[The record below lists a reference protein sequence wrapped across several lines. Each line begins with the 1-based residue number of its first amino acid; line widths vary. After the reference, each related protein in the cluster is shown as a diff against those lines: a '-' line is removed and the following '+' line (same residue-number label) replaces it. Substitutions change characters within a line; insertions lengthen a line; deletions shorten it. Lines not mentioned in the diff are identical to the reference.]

1 MDELKVIK
9 ELLAKVAFVS
19 PGDIEGDTKLFDDLN
34 IDSLALIESFV
45 ELDKALGV
53 RLDPTI
59 FNRDQIN
66 TPEKL
71 LILIQKAR
79 AGNGIL

>member
-19 PGDIEGDTKLFDDLN
+19 PGDIEGDTNLFDDLN

-45 ELDKALGV
+45 ELEKALGV

>member
-9 ELLAKVAFVS
+9 DLLAKAAFVS
-19 PGDIEGDTKLFDDLN
+19 PSDIEGDTNLFDDLN

-45 ELDKALGV
+45 DLEKALGV

-71 LILIQKAR
+71 LILVQKAR